1 LIFGGKMEDLFF
13 ILNSKRFM
21 PFSVAF
27 VFIYGLL
34 FGSFL
39 NVCIYRIPL
48 GKSIVFPPSSC
59 TKCGHKITWYENI
72 PVFSWLFLRGKCSG
86 CGEKIS
92 LIYPVIELLNAFLYL
107 FAFLKF
113 GLHPRLI
120 LPLYFISALVVTA
133 AIDYKT
139 QFVYSKV
146 IIPPIFMGI
155 LWSFFEPTIS
165 WQESLIG
172 IGAGAGFLLLA
183 IFLFYIVTRKI
194 GMGLGDVYILAA
206 IGAFTGPVKIPFI
219 LLLASLLGIIF
230 YLAAKLFFGKK
241 RIAGN
246 ISAEDLNSK
255 DEKDVER
262 AIYFGP
268 FLAAGGLIMFLLPTE
283 IMNSILS
290 FFFGM

>member
-1 LIFGGKMEDLFF
+1 MEDFFVLF
-13 ILNSKRFM
+13 NSPRFTT
-21 PFSVAF
+21 FSSVF
-27 VFIYGLL
+27 VFVYGLL

-59 TKCGHKITWYENI
+59 TKCNHKIKWYENI
-72 PVFSWLFLRGKCSG
+72 PVFSWIFLRGKCSG

-92 LIYPVIELLNAFLYL
+92 LIYPTIELLNAFLYL

-113 GLHPRLI
+113 GFYPRLI

-133 AIDYKT
+133 AIDYRT

-155 LWSFFEPTIS
+155 LWSFFEPTFS
-165 WQESLIG
+165 WQQSLIG
-172 IGAGAGFLLLA
+172 IGVGAGFLLLA
-183 IFLFYIVTRKI
+183 ILLFYIVTKKI
-194 GMGLGDVYILAA
+194 GMGLGDVWILAA
-206 IGAFTGPVKIPFI
+206 IGAFTGPVMIPFI
-219 LLLASLLGIIF
+219 LLIASLGGIIF
-230 YLAAKLFFGKK
+230 YLAAKFIFGKK

-255 DEKDVER
+255 EEKDVEH
-262 AIYFGP
+262 AIYFGK
-268 FLAAGGLIMFLLPTE
+268 T
-283 IMNSILS
+283 
-290 FFFGM
+290 

>member
-1 LIFGGKMEDLFF
+1 MEEFF
-13 ILNSKRFM
+13 ALLNSPRFAT
-21 PFSVAF
+21 FSAVF
-27 VFIYGLL
+27 VFVYGLL

-59 TKCGHKITWYENI
+59 TKCNHQIKWYENI
-72 PVFSWLFLRGKCSG
+72 PVFSWIFLRGKCSG

-107 FAFLKF
+107 AAFLKF
-113 GLHPRLI
+113 GFYLRLI

-146 IIPPIFMGI
+146 IIPPILMGI
-155 LWSFFEPTIS
+155 LWSFFEPSSS
-165 WQESLIG
+165 WQQSLIG
-172 IGAGAGFLLLA
+172 IGVGAGFLLLA
-183 IFLFYIVTRKI
+183 ILLFYLITKKI
-194 GMGLGDVYILAA
+194 GMGLGDVWILAA
-206 IGAFTGPVKIPFI
+206 IGAFTGSVMIPFI
-219 LLLASLLGIIF
+219 LLIASFGGIIF
-230 YLAAKLFFGKK
+230 YLVAKFIFGKK
-241 RIAGN
+241 RLAGN

-255 DEKDVER
+255 EEKDVEH

-283 IMNSILS
+283 IINSLLS
-290 FFFGM
+290 FFSGM

>member
-1 LIFGGKMEDLFF
+1 MEEFF
-13 ILNSKRFM
+13 ELLNSPRFAT
-21 PFSVAF
+21 FSAVF
-27 VFIYGLL
+27 VFVYGLL

-59 TKCGHKITWYENI
+59 TKCNHKITWYENI
-72 PVFSWLFLRGKCSG
+72 PVFSWIFLRGKCSG

-107 FAFLKF
+107 AAFLKF
-113 GLHPRLI
+113 GFHPRLV

-133 AIDYKT
+133 AIDYRT

-146 IIPPIFMGI
+146 IIPPVFMGI
-155 LWSFFEPTIS
+155 MWSFFEPSIT
-165 WQESLIG
+165 WQQSLIG
-172 IGAGAGFLLLA
+172 IGVGAGFLLLA
-183 IFLFYIVTRKI
+183 ILLFYLVTRKI

-206 IGAFTGPVKIPFI
+206 IGAFTGPVMIPFI
-219 LLLASLLGIIF
+219 LLIASLGGIIF
-230 YLAAKLFFGKK
+230 YLAAKLIFGKK

-255 DEKDVER
+255 EEKDVEH

-268 FLAAGGLIMFLLPTE
+268 FLAFGGLVMFLLPTE
-283 IMNSILS
+283 IINSMLS
-290 FFFGM
+290 FFFGW

>member
-1 LIFGGKMEDLFF
+1 MEEFF
-13 ILNSKRFM
+13 ALLNSQRFAT
-21 PFSVAF
+21 FSAIF
-27 VFIYGLL
+27 VFVYGLL

-72 PVFSWLFLRGKCSG
+72 PVLSWLFLRGKCSG

-92 LIYPVIELLNAFLYL
+92 LIYPVIELLNAVLYL

-113 GLHPRLI
+113 GLHLRLI
-120 LPLYFISALVVTA
+120 LALYFISALVVTA

-155 LWSFFEPTIS
+155 LWSFFEPTIT

-172 IGAGAGFLLLA
+172 IGVGAGFLLLA

-194 GMGLGDVYILAA
+194 GMGMGDVWILAA
-206 IGAFTGPVKIPFI
+206 IGAFTGPVRIPFI
-219 LLLASLLGIIF
+219 LLIASLGGIFF
-230 YLAAKLFFGKK
+230 YLTAKIFFGKK

-255 DEKDVER
+255 NEKDVEH

-268 FLAAGGLIMFLLPTE
+268 FLAFGGLVMFLLPTE
-283 IMNSILS
+283 IINSILS

>member
-1 LIFGGKMEDLFF
+1 MEEFF
-13 ILNSKRFM
+13 ALLNSQRFAT
-21 PFSVAF
+21 FSAIF
-27 VFIYGLL
+27 VFVYGLL

-72 PVFSWLFLRGKCSG
+72 PVLSWLFLRGKCSG

-92 LIYPVIELLNAFLYL
+92 LIYPVIELLNAVLYL

-113 GLHPRLI
+113 GLHLRLI
-120 LPLYFISALVVTA
+120 LALYFISALVVTA

-155 LWSFFEPTIS
+155 LWSFFEPTIT

-172 IGAGAGFLLLA
+172 IGVGAGFLLLA

-194 GMGLGDVYILAA
+194 GMGMGDVWILAA
-206 IGAFTGPVKIPFI
+206 IGAFTGPVRIPFI
-219 LLLASLLGIIF
+219 LLIASLGGIFF
-230 YLAAKLFFGKK
+230 YLTAKIFFGKK

-255 DEKDVER
+255 NEKDVEH

-268 FLAAGGLIMFLLPTE
+268 FLAFGGLVMFLLPTE
-283 IMNSILS
+283 IINSILS
-290 FFFGM
+290 FFLGM